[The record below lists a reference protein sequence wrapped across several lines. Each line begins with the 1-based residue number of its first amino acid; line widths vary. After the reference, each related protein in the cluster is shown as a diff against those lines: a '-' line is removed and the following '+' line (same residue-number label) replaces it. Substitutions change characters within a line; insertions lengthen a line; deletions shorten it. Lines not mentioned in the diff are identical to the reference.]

1 MPSNLTL
8 ASATNLP
15 HASIACETSYDTR
28 YGSWWPG
35 NTFAFFSEPHWCR
48 GTAPLHPERIPYFP
62 ANCMTPSPRQYP
74 LSAYRSQI
82 RSCNTATGQLRP
94 ASRLRVVESMRT

>member
-1 MPSNLTL
+1 MAPAMGFAARQNLR
-8 ASATNLP
+8 LP
-15 HASIACETSYDTR
+15 LR
-28 YGSWWPG
+28 
-35 NTFAFFSEPHWCR
+35 PHWCQ
-48 GTAPLHPERIPYFP
+48 GTAPLHPERIPYFL